1 MSDRYWSSL
10 INQIF
15 NLVIA
20 HLNMFLKKARVILD
34 LYIKYDMI
42 FIKIY
47 NDIYFIIIC
56 KLTEMHGC
64 RKPVI

>member
-1 MSDRYWSSL
+1 
-10 INQIF
+10 
-15 NLVIA
+15 
-20 HLNMFLKKARVILD
+20 MFLKKARVILD